1 MLFLFLVS
9 GHVYMCV
16 RNIDVIAVPCEWSCI
31 YVSGISMLSLFLV
44 TGHVYVCQKYRC
56 CLCSLSV
63 VMYMSVRNI
72 DVVSVPC
79 EWSCIYVS
87 GISMLSLFLVSGHV
101 YICLSGISM
110 LSLFLV
116 SGHVYV
122 CQEYRCCLCSL

>member
-1 MLFLFLVS
+1 MLSLFLLS

-16 RNIDVIAVPCEWSCI
+16 RN
-31 YVSGISMLSLFLV
+31 F
-44 TGHVYVCQKYRC
+44 
-56 CLCSLSV
+56 
-63 VMYMSVRNI
+63 

-101 YICLSGISM
+101 Y
-110 LSLFLV
+110 
-116 SGHVYV
+116 V